1 MFATRSNQMIV
12 SDLGRDMLCES
23 ILRLVDTDY
32 ECVRKALGKLRCAHA
47 GTAERVQNQW
57 AIMLMSE
64 IDNFVGG
71 NPCVFGYWL
80 LLSAQQM
87 LFYGCSEVLVYPILI
102 RVDAG

>member
-12 SDLGRDMLCES
+12 SDLGGDMLCES

-32 ECVRKALGKLRCAHA
+32 ECVRKALGEPRRAHA
-47 GTAERVQNQW
+47 GAAERVKNQW
-57 AIMLMSE
+57 PIMLTSK

-71 NPCVFGYWL
+71 NPGVLGYRL
-80 LLSAQQM
+80 LPSVQQM

-102 RVDAG
+102 RVNAG